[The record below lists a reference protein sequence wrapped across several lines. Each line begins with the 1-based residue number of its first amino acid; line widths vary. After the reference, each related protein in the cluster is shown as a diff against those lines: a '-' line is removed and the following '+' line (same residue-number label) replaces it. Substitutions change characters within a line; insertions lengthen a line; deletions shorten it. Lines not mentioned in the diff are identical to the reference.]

1 MSKSIEL
8 VGQEIVEL
16 YNEIKD
22 HDNLSRAYGFEER
35 EDDIEAKRLSL
46 VQHGCI
52 TPVQIVEGPKG
63 RRVIAGNTRIAAA
76 CRIVQGRIAT
86 ETDPGYESD
95 FGFRLPAIVFEE
107 GEVKEERVRAG
118 VDNLAVS
125 QLSDIDLAHI
135 VKKNKDEG
143 ISYGETARKLGI
155 KDPNKP
161 GAVVKLLRLPEW
173 FKKAIHQGLVATSV
187 GLFYLSLEGDAK
199 AAVAE
204 ALKAAIEKGKGLTLK
219 QCEKIAE
226 GLTEGEGGG
235 EGGDGDEGE
244 EDEGKDEGKKP
255 RKVAEITEALETLRA
270 DLKSESE
277 FAQSDAKQ
285 ARCEKALQLLAT
297 LKKFVD
303 GTAGYDALLKRAFAS
318 FDLD

>member
-22 HDNLSRAYGFEER
+22 HDNLSRAYGFDKR
-35 EDDIEAKRLSL
+35 EAEIEAKRLSL
-46 VQHGCI
+46 IEHGCI
-52 TPVQIVEGPKG
+52 TPVQIVVGPNG
-63 RRVIAGNTRIAAA
+63 RRVIAGNTRIAGAA
-76 CRIVQGRIAT
+76 RIVQGVNC
-86 ETDPGYESD
+86 ESN
-95 FGFRLPAIVFEE
+95 FEFRLPAIVFEE
-107 GEVKEERVRAG
+107 GEVPNERIRAA

-125 QLSDIDLAHI
+125 SLSDIDLAKI
-135 VKKNKDEG
+135 VKANKDDG
-143 ISYGETARKLGI
+143 ISYSESARKLGI
-155 KDPNKP
+155 TDPNKP
-161 GAVVKLLRLPEW
+161 GAVVKLLRLPAW
-173 FKKAIHQGLVATSV
+173 FQQAIHDGLVATSV
-187 GLFYLSLEGDAK
+187 GLFYLGLEGEAK
-199 AAVAE
+199 TAVAE
-204 ALKAAIEKGKGLTLK
+204 ALKAAIAKGKGLTLK

-226 GLTEGEGGG
+226 GPTEGEGSG

-270 DLKSESE
+270 DLKSEGE
-277 FAQSDAKQ
+277 FAQSDAQQ

>member
-8 VGQEIVEL
+8 VGQEIVDL
-16 YNEIKD
+16 FNEIKD

-35 EDDIEAKRLSL
+35 EADIEAKRLSL

-76 CRIVQGRIAT
+76 ARIVQGRIAT

-95 FGFRLPAIVFEE
+95 FSFRLPVIVFED
-107 GEVKEERVRAG
+107 GEIKEERVRAG

-125 QLSDIDLAHI
+125 QLSDIVLAVI
-135 VKKNKDEG
+135 VKKNKEDG

-173 FKKAIHQGLVATSV
+173 FKKAIHNGIVATSV
-187 GLFYLSLEGDAK
+187 GLFYLDLEGEAK
-199 AAVAE
+199 TAVAE

-226 GLTEGEGGG
+226 GPTEG

-255 RKVAEITEALETLRA
+255 RKVAELTEALETLRA